1 MRGGENYMRIDP
13 NAKMPEIPE
22 SKVTNRSGS
31 STRSSPSSAD
41 HSTDQATLASEQR
54 VQELQKQLAQTSE
67 DRQGRVEA
75 LGRAIRNLGRRRELR
90 DLLLD
95 NHQSPNLFRLF
106 V

>member
-22 SKVTNRSGS
+22 GKVTNRSGS

-54 VQELQKQLAQTSE
+54 VQELQKQLAQTPE

-75 LGRAIRNLGRRRELR
+75 LGRAIREGRYDVGAGQIAQSLFSEMVARSVLG
-90 DLLLD
+90 
-95 NHQSPNLFRLF
+95 
-106 V
+106 